1 MTRSLLIMAAGAS
14 SRMKLSVAKNI
25 GHVTTEQANNRTKG
39 LIGIGEDGKP
49 LLYYLL
55 RNAQEAGYKT
65 IYLIIAADATFFR
78 STIRLLPNLDQLH
91 FVFVTQHIPKGRT
104 KPLGTADAVFQALE
118 QFPVLQKDRFSV
130 CNSDNLYSVNAFRR
144 LRSIKQGSGLIAYD
158 SNSLNF
164 TTEKIAGFA
173 LLIFNADFYLEN
185 IIEKPATTDFN
196 NAADNH
202 ESLYISMNAFTFDGN
217 VFLSFLRDC
226 PINLNRDEKELPTA
240 LLNMIQI
247 YPTSVKGIP
256 MQEHVPDLTTKKDL
270 LLLENYLSIQKR

>member
-65 IYLIIAADATFFR
+65 IYLITAADATFFR

>member
-25 GHVTTEQANNRTKG
+25 GSVTTEQVNNRTKG

-65 IYLIIAADATFFR
+65 IYLITAADAAFFR

-91 FVFVTQHIPKGRT
+91 YVFVTQHIPKGRI

>member
-65 IYLIIAADATFFR
+65 IYLITAADASFFR

-202 ESLYISMNAFTFDGN
+202 ESLYISINAFTFDGN

-240 LLNMIQI
+240 LLNMIQV
-247 YPTSVKGIP
+247 YPTSVRGIP
-256 MQEHVPDLTTKKDL
+256 MQEHVPDLTTKEDL
-270 LLLENYLSIQKR
+270 LLLEDYLNVQKR

>member
-25 GHVTTEQANNRTKG
+25 GSVTTEQVNNRTKG

-65 IYLIIAADATFFR
+65 IYLITAADAAFFR

-91 FVFVTQHIPKGRT
+91 YVFVTQHIPKGRI

-196 NAADNH
+196 NVADNP

-217 VFLSFLRDC
+217 VFLSFLRNC

-240 LLNMIQI
+240 LINMIQI